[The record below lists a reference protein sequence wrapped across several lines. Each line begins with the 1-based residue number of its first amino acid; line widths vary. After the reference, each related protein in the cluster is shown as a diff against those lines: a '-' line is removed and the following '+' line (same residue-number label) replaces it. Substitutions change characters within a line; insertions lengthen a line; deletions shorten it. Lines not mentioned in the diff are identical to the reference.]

1 MRVRVF
7 GGFDYVEEDLYRSD
21 FARHGYANGVPMG
34 GDLTAAADGKAPSLL
49 IAALRDPDGAN
60 LDRMQVVKGW
70 TNPDGS
76 AGEQVYDVAW
86 SGDRQKDAKGKVPAV
101 GNTVDI
107 ETASYSNSIGA
118 PILSGYWQ
126 DPDFDPE
133 QHAFY
138 YVRVLEIPDT
148 ELDDL

>member
-49 IAALRDPDGAN
+49 IAALRDPAMV
-60 LDRMQVVKGW
+60 LISIACKWSRGW

-76 AGEQVYDVAW
+76 AGGASLWMWPGQVT
-86 SGDRQKDAKGKVPAV
+86 GKK
-101 GNTVDI
+101 T
-107 ETASYSNSIGA
+107 
-118 PILSGYWQ
+118 L
-126 DPDFDPE
+126 
-133 QHAFY
+133 
-138 YVRVLEIPDT
+138 RVKCRR
-148 ELDDL
+148 